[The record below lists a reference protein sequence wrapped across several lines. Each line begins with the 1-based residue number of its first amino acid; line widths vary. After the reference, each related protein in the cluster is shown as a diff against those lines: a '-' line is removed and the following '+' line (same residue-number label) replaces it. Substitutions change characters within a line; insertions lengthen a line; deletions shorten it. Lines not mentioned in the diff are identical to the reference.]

1 MPKRKPPQATPQEML
16 KLLDDY
22 YLALYR
28 KANDPQRPPELTD
41 RICRHIRPA
50 DLGKLVVR

>member
-28 KANDPQRPPELTD
+28 QHHDPQRPPELTD
-41 RICRHIRPA
+41 RICRYIRPA

>member
-22 YLALYR
+22 YLALYHQR
-28 KANDPQRPPELTD
+28 HDPQRPPEFPD
-41 RICRHIRPA
+41 RICRYIRPA
-50 DLGKLVVR
+50 DLGKLV

>member
-1 MPKRKPPQATPQEML
+1 MPKRKPASPQEML

-28 KANDPQRPPELTD
+28 QHHDPQRPPELTH
-41 RICRHIRPA
+41 RICRHIRPT
-50 DLGKLVVR
+50 DLGKLV

>member
-1 MPKRKPPQATPQEML
+1 MTKRKPPQATPQEML

-50 DLGKLVVR
+50 DIGKLVVR

>member
-1 MPKRKPPQATPQEML
+1 MPKRKRLKASPQEML

-28 KANDPQRPPELTD
+28 QHHDPQRPPEFAD

>member
-1 MPKRKPPQATPQEML
+1 MPKRKRLKASPQEML

-28 KANDPQRPPELTD
+28 QHHDPQRPPELAD

-50 DLGKLVVR
+50 DIGKLA

>member
-1 MPKRKPPQATPQEML
+1 MPKRKRLKASPQEML

-28 KANDPQRPPELTD
+28 QRHDPERPPELTD
-41 RICRHIRPA
+41 RICRYIRPA
-50 DLGKLVVR
+50 DIGKLV